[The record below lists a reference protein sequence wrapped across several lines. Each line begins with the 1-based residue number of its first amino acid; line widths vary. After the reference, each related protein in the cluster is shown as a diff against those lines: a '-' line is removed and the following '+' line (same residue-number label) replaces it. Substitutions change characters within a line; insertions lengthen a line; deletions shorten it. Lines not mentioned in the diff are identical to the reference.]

1 MKMTTQMETMVIL
14 QRCADIEG
22 VLAEIYE
29 FFAAAYRNT
38 PDITR
43 LFEKTAAE
51 ERNHEYQFRLAIKTH
66 APLIR
71 EMTLTT
77 EEADKHL
84 SYAREAL
91 HRVRESVPSMED
103 ALRMSINCETIFT
116 RFHLDTAAHFADESC
131 AKLFSAMMAT
141 DEGHTTSLKEALA
154 ELQKNS
160 AAHT

>member
-1 MKMTTQMETMVIL
+1 MTSQKETMVTL

-29 FFAAAYRNT
+29 FFTSTYRHN

-51 ERNHEYQFRLAIKTH
+51 ERNHEYQLRLAIKTH
-66 APLIR
+66 PPMIR
-71 EMTLTT
+71 EMTLTA
-77 EEADKHL
+77 EEAEKHL
-84 SYAREAL
+84 IYARSAL
-91 HRVRESVPSMED
+91 QRVRERVPSIED
-103 ALRMSINCETIFT
+103 ALKMSINCEIIFSQ
-116 RFHLDTAAHFADESC
+116 FHLDTAARFCDDSC

-154 ELQKNS
+154 EQQKNKNP
-160 AAHT
+160 HT